1 MQSKLKRNVAIGT
14 TVLAAAAFAGG
25 AYAAGQSSSSNPR
38 QAFLNDVAK
47 RLQVTPAQ
55 LNSALKGAS
64 LDQLNAAVAAGKLTQ
79 AQANAIRKH
88 LQQGGA
94 LPRFG
99 FGFGF
104 AHRPDFAG
112 GGQLTAAAS
121 YLGLTR
127 AQLMSQLQSGK
138 TLAQIA
144 KAQGKSTSGLKDAL
158 LAAIRTKLD
167 KAVTNKQVTQ
177 AQEQQILSTLSSH
190 LDDLINGKLPR
201 FPFFHGG
208 AGGPGGPGFIPG
220 GPGGAGGP
228 GFIPGGPGGA
238 GGQGASGWPGGR
250 AVHPGLELVP
260 PTASPSA

>member
-14 TVLAAAAFAGG
+14 TVLAAAAFGGG
-25 AYAAGQSSSSNPR
+25 AYAASRGSSTDPR

-55 LNSALKGAS
+55 LSGALKGAA
-64 LDQLNAAVAAGKLTQ
+64 LDQLNAAVAAGRLTQ
-79 AQANAIRKH
+79 AQANAIRQH

-104 AHRPDFAG
+104 AHGPGFG
-112 GGQLTAAAS
+112 GGQLSAAAS
-121 YLGLTR
+121 YLGLSET
-127 AQLMSQLQSGK
+127 QLMNQVESGK

-167 KAVTNKQVTQ
+167 KAVANKQVTQ
-177 AQEQQILSTLSSH
+177 TQEQRILSSLSSR
-190 LDDLINGKLPR
+190 LDDVINGKLPR
-201 FPFFHGG
+201 FPFFRGAPGG
-208 AGGPGGPGFIPG
+208 PGGPGGPGFIPG
-220 GPGGAGGP
+220 GPGG
-228 GFIPGGPGGA
+228 PGGA
-238 GGQGASGWPGGR
+238 GGSGGPPWLGGR

-260 PTASPSA
+260 PTASPGA